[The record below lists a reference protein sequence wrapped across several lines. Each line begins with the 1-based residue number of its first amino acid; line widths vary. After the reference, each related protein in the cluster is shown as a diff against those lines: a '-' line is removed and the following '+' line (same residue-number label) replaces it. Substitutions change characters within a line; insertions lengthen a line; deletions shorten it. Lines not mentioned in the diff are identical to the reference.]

1 MAGKNTA
8 IVLAAGQGKRM
19 HSKIQKQFLEIQ
31 GYPVLYYSLRCFQES
46 PLIQDI
52 ILVTGEDALSYCKEE
67 IVKKYGF
74 TKVSNVIAGG
84 KERYDSVY
92 AGLCACKD
100 CRYVLIHDG
109 ARPFI
114 TEEIYCTLLP
124 EEESIMI
131 SDWPVYKEERNF
143 PDAEKAIEGFKEVV
157 RGIRNTRTEMNVPNN
172 RKTSLHI
179 VAKDADT
186 AAMYENSK
194 KSFVNLAFAKEIL
207 VQTDKNGISEDAVSV
222 VVSNAVVYMP
232 LEDLIDKDKEIER
245 LTKETERLAKEIARC
260 EGMLN
265 NPNFV
270 NKAPAAKV
278 DAEKDKLAKYKE
290 MMDKVKGQLE
300 QLQK

>member
-109 ARPFI
+109 ARPYVKQEYI
-114 TEEIYCTLLP
+114 DSLL
-124 EEESIMI
+124 ECLK
-131 SDWPVYKEERNF
+131 YH
-143 PDAEKAIEGFKEVV
+143 KACFE
-157 RGIRNTRTEMNVPNN
+157 
-172 RKTSLHI
+172 L
-179 VAKDADT
+179 
-186 AAMYENSK
+186 
-194 KSFVNLAFAKEIL
+194 
-207 VQTDKNGISEDAVSV
+207 
-222 VVSNAVVYMP
+222 
-232 LEDLIDKDKEIER
+232 
-245 LTKETERLAKEIARC
+245 
-260 EGMLN
+260 
-265 NPNFV
+265 
-270 NKAPAAKV
+270 
-278 DAEKDKLAKYKE
+278 
-290 MMDKVKGQLE
+290 
-300 QLQK
+300 